1 MGQLYEHLIVVR
13 VNEIQ
18 TTAGRTSLITDHSVS
33 TCTSTLSSSTSPP
46 SHCPCLFFQLLPTMH
61 TAQWLVALEL
71 PQYTTALMANGFD
84 DDSTICT
91 LTDDDLIQCGVDNL
105 GHRRKMLVSIK
116 QTIQARD
123 QNHEQTKT
131 VDASSSS
138 SSSCSCSCRPNVCGY
153 ITIALIVVGVVV
165 GITLLVK
172 GVTTL
177 CGGGEQSFDS
187 CVQSRLLEEIFG
199 GILLVVGLLCAV
211 LIWCPCMHRVSIGV
225 AERSSRVVAMPS
237 HH

>member
-1 MGQLYEHLIVVR
+1 MSIVSNELLHCAHGGLTDFSFICTVDGATLRASYSGESQRNANHSWPHRSLCFHMHVNPQLVHC
-13 VNEIQ
+13 
-18 TTAGRTSLITDHSVS
+18 S
-33 TCTSTLSSSTSPP
+33 SSSTSPP

-172 GVTTL
+172 GVTM
-177 CGGGEQSFDS
+177 SY
-187 CVQSRLLEEIFG
+187 
-199 GILLVVGLLCAV
+199 AK
-211 LIWCPCMHRVSIGV
+211 
-225 AERSSRVVAMPS
+225 
-237 HH
+237 